1 MLDAEDGDGGNPFTE
16 LSHLE
21 ATLLPMYT
29 SSVLGRIMRP
39 AGLRFRPRPS
49 NSYVPQGT
57 ACLEERLLLTGTV
70 PATLPGATAILA
82 DAAQRFSGVPGRSVG
97 TLVTS
102 SGTRAAQL
110 GHHPGHRN
118 PNPPVAVAGTNQTV
132 YRDITYT
139 VAMGQPERLDVYV
152 PKGIAPAGGWP
163 VIVAIH
169 GGGWRRFD
177 KTEYGPRIASAFV
190 PNGYVVVAPNYPLSA
205 RGNPTWPLNLED
217 IQSAVRWVKLNAG
230 TFHIDAGRIAAMGE
244 SAGANLANLLG
255 TSSGSAAGSGSAGS
269 AAVDAVVS
277 FSSPTDLAALY
288 AASPGARRAVAQFL
302 GGPPAAVPDNYAA
315 ASPVDQVSPAD
326 PPTFLVHGGTDPLV
340 PVSQSQELAAALRQ
354 AGVPNQLVVIPG
366 AGHDLDFPIKTPRNL
381 LFQILEFL
389 DTTWNDKVS
398 QSLIH

>member
-1 MLDAEDGDGGNPFTE
+1 MLEAEDGDGGNPCTE
-16 LSHLE
+16 LSQLE
-21 ATLLPMYT
+21 PRLLPMYT

-39 AGLRFRPRPS
+39 AGLRPRPRSS

-57 ACLEERLLLTGTV
+57 ACLEERLLLSGTV
-70 PATLPGATAILA
+70 PSILHGTTTLLAHASQRLSGA
-82 DAAQRFSGVPGRSVG
+82 PGRSVG
-97 TLVTS
+97 T
-102 SGTRAAQL
+102 
-110 GHHPGHRN
+110 P
-118 PNPPVAVAGTNQTV
+118 TNQTV
-132 YRDITYT
+132 YGDITYT
-139 VAMGQPERLDVYV
+139 VAKGQPERLDVYV

-190 PNGYVVVAPNYPLSA
+190 PNGYVVVAPNYPLSS

-217 IQSAVRWVKLNAG
+217 IQSAVRWVKINAG

-255 TSSGSAAGSGSAGS
+255 TLGTSSGSAGSSNSAAS

-288 AASPGARRAVAQFL
+288 AASPGARRAVVQFL
-302 GGPPAAVPDNYAA
+302 GGPPAAVPASYAA

-366 AGHDLDFPIKTPRNL
+366 AGHNLDFPIKTPRNL

-389 DTTWNDKVS
+389 DTTWNDKIS